1 MLNSVNVFLLD
12 DHELVRRGLR
22 ELLSSAED
30 ITIVGE
36 ASTAAEALQ
45 RIPLTEIDVAIID
58 VRLPDGNGIEV
69 CREVLE
75 INPKIR
81 CLILTSYDDDQALES
96 AILAGASG
104 YLLKQIRGNELI
116 NSIRQVANGLSLIDP
131 VVARAAIDHFHHK
144 NRADSR
150 IDNLTAQERKI
161 LSLLAEGKT
170 NRQIG
175 EEMFLAE
182 KTVKNYVSN
191 VLSKMGFS
199 RRTEAAVYA
208 VRLEDQSGLNIN
220 EP

>member
-1 MLNSVNVFLLD
+1 MLQ
-12 DHELVRRGLR
+12 
-22 ELLSSAED
+22 SAAD
-30 ITIVGE
+30 ITITGE

-45 RIPLTEIDVAIID
+45 RIPLADVDVAIID

-75 INPKIR
+75 INPKMR

-116 NSIRQVANGLSLIDP
+116 NSIRQVANGASLIDP
-131 VVARAAIDHFHHK
+131 TVARAAIDHFRHK
-144 NRADSR
+144 SRPDTR
-150 IDNLTAQERKI
+150 IDHLTPQERKI

-175 EEMFLAE
+175 AEMFLAE

-191 VLSKMGFS
+191 VLNKMGFS

-208 VRLEDQSGLNIN
+208 VRLEEKGDTSIN
-220 EP
+220 

>member
-1 MLNSVNVFLLD
+1 MLDSVNVFLLD

-22 ELLSSAED
+22 ELLSSADD

-36 ASTAAEALQ
+36 ASTATEALQ

-131 VVARAAIDHFHHK
+131 ATARAAIDHFRHK
-144 NRADSR
+144 NRPDSR
-150 IDNLTAQERKI
+150 IDHLTAQERKI

-175 EEMFLAE
+175 AEMFLAE

-208 VRLEDQSGLNIN
+208 VRLEDQNGLNIN

>member
-1 MLNSVNVFLLD
+1 VNVFLLD

-22 ELLSSAED
+22 ELLQSAAD
-30 ITIVGE
+30 ITITGE

-45 RIPLTEIDVAIID
+45 RIPLADVDVAIID

-75 INPKIR
+75 INPKMR

-116 NSIRQVANGLSLIDP
+116 NSIRQVANGASLIDP
-131 VVARAAIDHFHHK
+131 TVARAAIDHFRHK
-144 NRADSR
+144 SRPDTR
-150 IDNLTAQERKI
+150 IDHLTPQERKI

-175 EEMFLAE
+175 AEMFLAE

-191 VLSKMGFS
+191 VLNKMGFS

-208 VRLEDQSGLNIN
+208 VRLEEKGDTSIN
-220 EP
+220 

>member
-1 MLNSVNVFLLD
+1 MNVFLVD

-22 ELLSSAED
+22 ELLQSAED
-30 ITIVGE
+30 ITVTGE
-36 ASTAAEALQ
+36 ASNVAEALQ
-45 RIPLTEIDVAIID
+45 RIPLAEVNVAVID
-58 VRLPDGNGIEV
+58 VRLPDGNGIEL
-69 CREVLE
+69 CREILSE
-75 INPKIR
+75 DPSIR

-116 NSIRQVANGLSLIDP
+116 GSIRKVGEGGSLIDP
-131 VVARAAIDHFHHK
+131 KVARMAIEHLHHK
-144 NRADSR
+144 TRPDSR
-150 IDNLTAQERKI
+150 IDHLTAQERKI

-175 EEMFLAE
+175 AEMFLAE

-191 VLSKMGFS
+191 VLNKMGFS

-208 VRLEDQSGLNIN
+208 ARLEEKGELDTN
-220 EP
+220 